1 MFLGNSSTGRIK
13 TKDVGSN
20 PAFPI
25 ASYGVNSN
33 SFAPD

>member
-1 MFLGNSSTGRIK
+1 MLLRHVLFLGVLFSLY
-13 TKDVGSN
+13 
-20 PAFPI
+20 F